1 MPTLPP
7 KATLSHA
14 SCPGSN
20 AALVL
25 VGSRNGRENAAAQ
38 AVGPAKATCYDSR
51 MDTQFVSSMGNDELI
66 LATRE
71 LSRRSCTV
79 EADLLVHLGEV
90 DARKPYLD
98 RAFSSMFG
106 FCTRELGFSEGA
118 AYNRILVARAAR
130 KLPAIIEAV
139 RRGRLHLAGLR
150 LLAPHLTEEN
160 HADLL
165 QRAAGRTK
173 EAVAELVAALAP
185 RPPVPTLLRKLP
197 ERPAAPISA
206 PTLRF
211 VDAASPLKAPPPP
224 VVPVAEGAYK
234 LQVSISR

>member
-1 MPTLPP
+1 MNLP
-7 KATLSHA
+7 S
-14 SCPGSN
+14 
-20 AALVL
+20 
-25 VGSRNGRENAAAQ
+25 
-38 AVGPAKATCYDSR
+38 
-51 MDTQFVSSMGNDELI
+51 VSSMGNDELI

-90 DARKPYLD
+90 DARKLYLD

-106 FCTRELGFSEGA
+106 FCTRELEFSEGA

-185 RPPVPTLLRKLP
+185 RPPPAEMLRKLP
-197 ERPAAPISA
+197 DRPIATAFGP
-206 PTLRF
+206 
-211 VDAASPLKAPPPP
+211 VSPAMTPAVGIGGADRAPPAPP
-224 VVPVAEGAYK
+224 VLPVAADTYK
-234 LQVSISR
+234 LQLSISREIRDQLREAQGLLRHQ